1 MSLVLAQ
8 ATVGVQAAWAW
19 VPMGHFLAWAARVS
33 TPSSPA
39 AAAPAPAPQGHI
51 FCGLASRSVYVASRV
66 SVTGFESRT

>member
-8 ATVGVQAAWAW
+8 ATVREQAAWAR
-19 VPMGHFLAWAARVS
+19 VSLGQSSSWAARVS

-66 SVTGFESRT
+66 SVTGFESRI